1 MELHARTVTAP
12 DGTVW
17 RVSPQWMARRG
28 PKISSTWR
36 RRWERRT
43 GRRESRRGDSG
54 LDACDCCT
62 DLGDDLVGALFA
74 VVFFVVV
81 GALLIFFVWPLLAL
95 AVELLLVALLLVLGF
110 VLRVAFR
117 RPWVVEADARD
128 GRRLEYRI
136 VGYGPMRR
144 CLTEVA
150 DGLQYGQ
157 AMPQVQGAE
166 AKFLA
171 PRG

>member
-28 PKISSTWR
+28 PRIGATWR
-36 RRWERRT
+36 RRWRKRKDAD
-43 GRRESRRGDSG
+43 GSG
-54 LDACDCCT
+54 LDACDCCS
-62 DLGDDLVGALFA
+62 DFGDDLVGALFA
-74 VVFFVVV
+74 VVFFVIL
-81 GALLIFFVWPLLAL
+81 GALLIFFIWPLLAL
-95 AVELLLVALLLVLGF
+95 AFELLLVALLLVLGF

-117 RPWVVEADARD
+117 RPWVVEADAQD

-157 AMPQVQGAE
+157 TLPQVAGAE
-166 AKFLA
+166 ARFLPPSA
-171 PRG
+171 